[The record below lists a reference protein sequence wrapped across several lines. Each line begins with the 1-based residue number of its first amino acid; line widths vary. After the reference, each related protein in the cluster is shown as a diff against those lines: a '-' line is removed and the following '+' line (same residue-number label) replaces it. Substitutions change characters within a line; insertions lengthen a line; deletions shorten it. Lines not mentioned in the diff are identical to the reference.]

1 MQSTDG
7 QTDIQQC
14 CEQSAFIGCYTGVI
28 GKRSQA
34 SSYCMNVLFGPSAT
48 APNIKPAR
56 YSETLAK
63 LSAITFLGAASTRRA
78 FHTQRSKRRGSKPDL
93 ASNRG
98 FQSARKKMLPELKI
112 GANILQCV
120 RAIRR
125 TEKDSRKLPRTDPDN
140 PFWVGSPLGV

>member
-1 MQSTDG
+1 MIIYRCSR

-78 FHTQRSKRRGSKPDL
+78 FHTQRSKRQGSKPDL

-98 FQSARKKMLPELKI
+98 FQSASKKMLPELKI

-120 RAIRR
+120 RAIKRGHSCQSA
-125 TEKDSRKLPRTDPDN
+125 DQLIC
-140 PFWVGSPLGV
+140 GSGKKV